1 MTDATARYVISAD
14 DRTKSAISSIKRGF
28 TDLDSSAKTV
38 GRTLKGLTTGAAF
51 YGLAR
56 GVQAL
61 FRNAAESSGQFNDA
75 LTRVKKSFHDLLTPK
90 SGIPAATKA
99 LDDLNKT
106 LADPQVKAGADQLFS
121 FLIKSAAALAD
132 LTAKTVSNLVT
143 IGKGVGLIKG
153 GRQDEID
160 RLIVEIAKRREG
172 KSALSRGF
180 EKAFGGV
187 GGEDE
192 AAVLES
198 LEKRLYDLQQAQRVA
213 DTRQGRIAAGV
224 RGGRDRGAGF
234 DIKPV
239 TETPL
244 GPLNLSLN
252 ARAAEL
258 TSGLKMEDFGDDLIE
273 STAGIADQMSEIFKE
288 SFEQMSAYAADFAR
302 SIDGNIKQALLNMEG
317 GFRGFA
323 KSAIDS
329 LRDVLAEIMSVKL
342 RMAVFGNVDS
352 SGNLSGGLLSTA
364 INGLFGMFGGSGAGP
379 TTLPGG
385 GISNFSGPRA
395 DGGPVDMGRSYL
407 VGERG
412 PELFTPGRS
421 GMITPNGAGKSV
433 VIHSAPVINVNASQL
448 TQDQA
453 ARMVADSQRMMWDE
467 LDRRYGL
474 A

>member
-1 MTDATARYVISAD
+1 MTDATARYVIAAE
-14 DRTKSAISSIKRGF
+14 DRTKAAADSIKRNFKDIDGAARK
-28 TDLDSSAKTV
+28 LSR
-38 GRTLKGLTTGAAF
+38 GLKGLGVGAVALKAWSTAARLGDAAIQNLASSNTKFADSLRETETAMKGLWTAGERTIETQEKLNTLLKDPAAQSSVSGLADKFGQLRLELKALLPAWTMVLQHGTDTKRVFDELAKVTARGPQSRGYSRDLGDVATAQKLGKGQTAAF
-51 YGLAR
+51 DAR
-56 GVQAL
+56 MKAQADG
-61 FRNAAESSGQFNDA
+61 AKAQADA
-75 LTRVKKSFHDLLTPK
+75 LAKS
-90 SGIPAATKA
+90 SAEAAANLAKWN
-99 LDDLNKT
+99 DEFNKT
-106 LADPQVKAGADQLFS
+106 Q
-121 FLIKSAAALAD
+121 
-132 LTAKTVSNLVT
+132 
-143 IGKGVGLIKG
+143 
-153 GRQDEID
+153 
-160 RLIVEIAKRREG
+160 RE
-172 KSALSRGF
+172 L
-180 EKAFGGV
+180 
-187 GGEDE
+187 
-192 AAVLES
+192 
-198 LEKRLYDLQQAQRVA
+198 
-213 DTRQGRIAAGV
+213 
-224 RGGRDRGAGF
+224 
-234 DIKPV
+234 
-239 TETPL
+239 
-244 GPLNLSLN
+244 
-252 ARAAEL
+252 
-258 TSGLKMEDFGDDLIE
+258 MGD
-273 STAGIADQMSEIFKE
+273 AHSEIERVVSDTLETQQTFLGSSKQVFDEYLKGLQPVAKE

-421 GMITPNGAGKSV
+421 GVISPNASEKRALTV
-433 VIHSAPVINVNASQL
+433 HVTNNVNASQL

>member
-1 MTDATARYVISAD
+1 MTDATARYVISAND
-14 DRTKSAISSIKRGF
+14 KSKAAIENIKRNF
-28 TDLDSSAKTV
+28 KELDGAARKLSR
-38 GRTLKGLTTGAAF
+38 GLKGLGVGAVALKAWSTAARLGDAAIQNLASSNTKFADSLRETETAMKGLWTAGERTIETQEKLNTLLKDPAVQSSVSGLADKFGQLRLELKALLPAWTMVLQHGTDTKRVFDELAKVTARGPQSRGYSRDLGDVATAQKLGKGQTAAF
-51 YGLAR
+51 DAR
-56 GVQAL
+56 MKAQADG
-61 FRNAAESSGQFNDA
+61 AKAQADA
-75 LTRVKKSFHDLLTPK
+75 LAKS
-90 SGIPAATKA
+90 SAEAAANLAKWN
-99 LDDLNKT
+99 DEFNKT
-106 LADPQVKAGADQLFS
+106 Q
-121 FLIKSAAALAD
+121 
-132 LTAKTVSNLVT
+132 
-143 IGKGVGLIKG
+143 
-153 GRQDEID
+153 
-160 RLIVEIAKRREG
+160 RE
-172 KSALSRGF
+172 L
-180 EKAFGGV
+180 
-187 GGEDE
+187 
-192 AAVLES
+192 
-198 LEKRLYDLQQAQRVA
+198 
-213 DTRQGRIAAGV
+213 
-224 RGGRDRGAGF
+224 
-234 DIKPV
+234 
-239 TETPL
+239 
-244 GPLNLSLN
+244 
-252 ARAAEL
+252 
-258 TSGLKMEDFGDDLIE
+258 MGD
-273 STAGIADQMSEIFKE
+273 AHSEIERVVSDTLETQQTFLGSSKQVFDEYLKGLQPVAKE

-421 GMITPNGAGKSV
+421 GVISPNASEKRALTV
-433 VIHSAPVINVNASQL
+433 HVTNNVNASQL